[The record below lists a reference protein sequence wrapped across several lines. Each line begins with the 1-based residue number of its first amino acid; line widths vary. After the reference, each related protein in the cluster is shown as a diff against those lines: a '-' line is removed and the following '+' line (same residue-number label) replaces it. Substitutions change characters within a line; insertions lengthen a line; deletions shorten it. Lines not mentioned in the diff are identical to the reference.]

1 MEIIDIARWDIHD
14 RLKVLL
20 EGRETIL
27 LVTEQETRLNMLHDK
42 PTVPSRPHNYQVLNA
57 GWHD

>member
-42 PTVPSRPHNYQVLNA
+42 PTVLIHNYQVTSIECRMA
-57 GWHD
+57 